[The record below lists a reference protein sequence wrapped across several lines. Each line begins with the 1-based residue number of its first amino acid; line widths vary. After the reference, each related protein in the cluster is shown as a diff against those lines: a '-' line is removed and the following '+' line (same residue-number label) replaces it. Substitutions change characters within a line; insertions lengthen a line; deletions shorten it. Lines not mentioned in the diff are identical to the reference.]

1 MGREKKKLLIALIS
15 VPTATASTIYGMY
28 DLFSSAG
35 RDWPALIEGTPG
47 ISSIAPVVV
56 AANAKGFHASNG
68 VWIQPDYSFET
79 CPKPDVICLPEV
91 LVMPDEDISGR
102 YPEVM
107 EWLVSCAGQGVTIAS
122 VCSGAMLL
130 AEAGLLDGGE
140 ATTHW
145 AYCDALEN
153 RYPGV
158 KVHRS
163 RAVVASGPGQRII
176 TAGGGTTVFDLGLFI
191 VARFLGQEEAMRL
204 AKLYLLDWN
213 KSKQLP
219 FASLAR
225 SGQVEDQ
232 VVGKCQE
239 WLADNYRAPIPVA
252 GMAEMSGLSE
262 RTFKRRFT
270 KATGMAPI
278 DYVHTLRLE
287 EAKQIL
293 ETTSLAIEKIANEVS
308 YEDGSFFRRLFRRK
322 VGITPVEYR
331 KRFGSIRKA
340 LQAAQ
345 HVS

>member
-1 MGREKKKLLIALIS
+1 MTQQGKKLSVALIAIPS
-15 VPTATASTIYGMY
+15 ATASTIYGMY

-35 RDWPALIEGTPG
+35 RDWPALIEGSPG
-47 ISSIAPVVV
+47 ISSIAPAIV
-56 AANAKGFHASNG
+56 ASDMKGFHVSNG
-68 VWIQPDYSFET
+68 VWIQPDYSFDT
-79 CPKPDVICLPEV
+79 CPIPDVVCLPEV
-91 LVMPDEDISGR
+91 LVHPDENISGR
-102 YPEVM
+102 YPDVM
-107 EWLVSCAGQGVTIAS
+107 EWLVSCARSRATIAS

-145 AYCDALEN
+145 AYCDALEK

-176 TAGGGTTVFDLGLFI
+176 TAGGGTTVFDLALFL

-213 KSKQLP
+213 KSNQLP
-219 FASLAR
+219 FAALAR

-239 WLADNYRAPIPVA
+239 WLADNYISPVPVA
-252 GMAEMSGLSE
+252 SMAELSGLSE

-270 KATGMAPI
+270 KATGMSPI

-287 EAKQIL
+287 EAKQSL
-293 ETTSLAIEKIANEVS
+293 ETTDIAIEKIAREVG

-322 VGITPVEYR
+322 VGITPLEYR
-331 KRFGSIRKA
+331 KRFGSIRKV
-340 LQAAQ
+340 LQTAQ
-345 HVS
+345 HVI